1 MDDVCR
7 EPWPTLSSL
16 SFVIRLNLSNSCP
29 PLFVFSLLGFFLF
42 FFFLMVFYLILILN
56 SPVESAHVSLIAL
69 VVNVFE
75 LISHFFFF
83 TFVGS
88 FRKNCCDT
96 SISKQ
101 FPLHSSDFAL
111 ISKDN

>member
-29 PLFVFSLLGFFLF
+29 PLFVFSLLGFFC

-56 SPVESAHVSLIAL
+56 SPVESAHFSLIAL

-75 LISHFFFF
+75 LISHFFFLRSLVVLGR
-83 TFVGS
+83 TVVTLVYQSS
-88 FRKNCCDT
+88 FLF
-96 SISKQ
+96 ILVI
-101 FPLHSSDFAL
+101 LH
-111 ISKDN
+111 

>member
-42 FFFLMVFYLILILN
+42 FFSDGFLLN
-56 SPVESAHVSLIAL
+56 PYPKLTCRISPCFSYCFGCKRVRT
-69 VVNVFE
+69 
-75 LISHFFFF
+75 HFTLLFF